1 MMVELPSARPI
12 GGCTTFDRILDA
24 RFSLLVSRYSILDTR
39 YSILD
44 NGLETQISNIVS
56 LMMDKE
62 G

>member
-24 RFSLLVSRYSILDTR
+24 RFSLLVSRYSILD
-39 YSILD
+39 

>member
-24 RFSLLVSRYSILDTR
+24 RFSLL
-39 YSILD
+39 D